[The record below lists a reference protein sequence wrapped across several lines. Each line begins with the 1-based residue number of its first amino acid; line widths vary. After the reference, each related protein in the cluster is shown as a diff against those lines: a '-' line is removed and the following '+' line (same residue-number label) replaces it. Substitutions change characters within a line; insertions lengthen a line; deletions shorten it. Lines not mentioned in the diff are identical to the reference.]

1 MAVTKFTDVSRDFAS
16 RISSEMEDGDGR
28 LLMVMV
34 HGRARVVIVVD
45 YCRF

>member
-28 LLMVMV
+28 LLMVEQD
-34 HGRARVVIVVD
+34 GG
-45 YCRF
+45 